1 MSPSAGK
8 NTIPGKGP
16 RMQERRSRQQR
27 GVDHS
32 GRFVQSQAMSEGS
45 AIMLL
50 AVATEEG
57 KQQGRQ
63 LIEAFYPAF
72 HSNQ

>member
-16 RMQERRSRQQR
+16 RMQERRSGQQR
-27 GVDHS
+27 GVGHS
-32 GRFVQSQAMSEGS
+32 GRFVQSQPMSEGS
-45 AIMLL
+45 AITLL

-57 KQQGRQ
+57 KRQGRR
-63 LIEAFYPAF
+63 LIGAFYPAF

>member
-8 NTIPGKGP
+8 NATPGKGP
-16 RMQERRSRQQR
+16 RMQERRSQQQR
-27 GVDHS
+27 GADHS
-32 GRFVQSQAMSEGS
+32 GHFVQSQPVSEGS

-57 KQQGRQ
+57 KWQGRQ